1 VEVGRDRVARL
12 MRTERLEGVR
22 RGKKRRTTVPDEQAA
37 ERARDLLPVRLS
49 RMQEAELVSRGR
61 EAFVRRA
68 WPDAFES
75 LSRADQAAPL
85 GAEELELLA
94 TSAYMLGRDDEHI
107 RTLERAHHA
116 HVDAGDTPRAVHCAY
131 WIGHNL
137 MLRGDMGPAT
147 GWFARGQRLLE
158 REERDCAE
166 RGYLLIPALVGHA
179 IAGDH
184 KGAYET
190 ATEIAEIGTRF
201 ADRDLIAIGVHEQ
214 GHALVRLGR
223 FEDGLRLLD
232 EVMVAV
238 TAGELSPIV
247 TGIVY
252 CNTIGFWQS
261 VYELR
266 RAREWTEALTRW
278 CEQQPDMVAH
288 TGVCLVHRAEI
299 MQLQGAWDAALEE
312 ARRAGER
319 FSEGVLNE
327 RVCGKAYYRQ
337 GEVHRLRGERGAAED
352 SYREASRRGYEP
364 QPGLAMLRL
373 AEGKGDAASSAIRRA
388 LDEASQPR
396 VRAALLPAYVEI
408 MLAGGEVEEARSACR
423 ELETISGAHRSD
435 LLRAMSAQARGA
447 LALAEGDPQA
457 ALVALREAWHAWQEL
472 EAPYE
477 AARVRV
483 LVGLG
488 CRAVGDED
496 TAAWELDAAR
506 DVFDRLGAGPDVAR
520 VDSLKAS
527 PQAAAAH
534 GLTQRELQV
543 LRLVAGGATN
553 RSIAAE
559 LVLSER
565 TIDRHVSNIFAK
577 LRVSSRAA
585 ATAYAYEH
593 DLV

>member
-1 VEVGRDRVARL
+1 VARGRD
-12 MRTERLEGVR
+12 
-22 RGKKRRTTVPDEQAA
+22 
-37 ERARDLLPVRLS
+37 
-49 RMQEAELVSRGR
+49 
-61 EAFVRRA
+61 AFARRA

-75 LSRADQAAPL
+75 LLRADQAAPL

-94 TSAYMLGRDDEHI
+94 TSAYMLGRDDEYV
-107 RTLERAHHA
+107 RALERAHHA
-116 HVDAGDTPRAVHCAY
+116 HLEAGDTPRAVYCVY

-137 MLRGDMGPAT
+137 MLRGEIGPAT
-147 GWFARGQRLLE
+147 GWFGRGQRLLE

-166 RGYLLIPALVGHA
+166 RGYLLIPVLVSHA

-184 KGAYET
+184 EAAYGT
-190 ATEIAEIGTRF
+190 ATEIAEIGTHF
-201 ADRDLIAIGVHEQ
+201 ADRDLSAIGVHEQ
-214 GHALVRLGR
+214 GHALVRQGR
-223 FEDGLRLLD
+223 FEEGLSLLD

-247 TGIVY
+247 AGMVY
-252 CNTIGFWQS
+252 CNTIAFWQS

-299 MQLQGAWDAALEE
+299 MQFQGAWDAALEE

-319 FSEGVLNE
+319 FGQGVLNE

-337 GEVHRLRGERGAAED
+337 GEVHRLRGERSAAEE

-364 QPGLAMLRL
+364 QPGLALLRL
-373 AEGKGDAASSAIRRA
+373 AEGKSDAASSAMQRV

-396 VRAALLPAYVEI
+396 VRAALLPAYVEV
-408 MLAGGEVEEARSACR
+408 MLAAGELEAARVACR
-423 ELETISGAHRSD
+423 ELEKISRSHRSD
-435 LLRAMSAQARGA
+435 QLRAMSAEAQGAVA
-447 LALAEGDPQA
+447 LADGEPQSALAS
-457 ALVALREAWHAWQEL
+457 LRKAWKAWNEL

-483 LVGLG
+483 LVALG
-488 CRAVGDED
+488 CRATGDED
-496 TAAWELDAAR
+496 TASWELEAAR
-506 DVFDRLGAGPDVAR
+506 AVFDRLGAGPDIVR
-520 VDSLKAS
+520 VDSLAAS
-527 PQAAAAH
+527 PQATAAH
-534 GLTQRELQV
+534 GLSPRELQV

-553 RSIAAE
+553 KSIAAE

-577 LRVSSRAA
+577 LRVSSRTA

>member
-1 VEVGRDRVARL
+1 
-12 MRTERLEGVR
+12 MP
-22 RGKKRRTTVPDEQAA
+22 K
-37 ERARDLLPVRLS
+37 
-49 RMQEAELVSRGR
+49 AELVARGR
-61 EAFVRRA
+61 KAFAGRVWA
-68 WPDAFES
+68 DAFES
-75 LSRADQAAPL
+75 LSQADRTASL
-85 GAEELELLA
+85 STEDLELLA
-94 TSAYMLGRDDEHI
+94 TSAYMLGRDTDHI
-107 RTLERAHHA
+107 RALERAHHA
-116 HVDAGDTPRAVHCAY
+116 YLDAGQIPRAVYCAY
-131 WIGHNL
+131 WIGHNM
-137 MLRGDMGPAT
+137 MLRGEAGPAT
-147 GWFARGQRLLE
+147 GWFGRGKRLLE
-158 REERDCAE
+158 REQNDCAE
-166 RGYLLIPALVGHA
+166 WGYLLIPDLVSHA
-179 IAGDH
+179 IAGEH
-184 KGAYET
+184 EAGYAT
-190 ATEIAEIGTRF
+190 ATAVAEIGTRF
-201 ADRDLIAIGVHEQ
+201 DDRDLIAIGLHEQ

-223 FEDGLRLLD
+223 FEEGRRLLD
-232 EVMVAV
+232 EVMVTV

-247 TGIVY
+247 AGMVY

-312 ARRAGER
+312 ARRASER
-319 FSEGVLNE
+319 FVEGVLNE

-337 GEVHRLRGERGAAED
+337 GEVHRLRGERSAAEE

-364 QPGLAMLRL
+364 QPGLALL
-373 AEGKGDAASSAIRRA
+373 WLSEAKFDAAAAAIRRV
-388 LDEASQPR
+388 LGEASQAR
-396 VRAALLPAYVEI
+396 TRAALLPSCVEI
-408 MLAGGEVEEARSACR
+408 MLAVGEVEEARSACH
-423 ELETISGAHRSD
+423 ELEKISRAQRSD

-447 LALAEGDPQA
+447 LALAEGDPQT
-457 ALVALREAWHAWQEL
+457 ALVAAREAWQAWQDL

-483 LVGLG
+483 LVALA
-488 CRAVGDED
+488 CRAAGDEV
-496 TAAWELDAAR
+496 TASWELDAAR
-506 DVFDRLGAGPDVAR
+506 SAFEGLGAVLDVAR
-520 VDSLKAS
+520 VDSLMAS
-527 PQAAAAH
+527 RQAAAAH
-534 GLTQRELQV
+534 GLTPRELQV

-553 RSIAAE
+553 RSIAAQ

>member
-1 VEVGRDRVARL
+1 
-12 MRTERLEGVR
+12 M
-22 RGKKRRTTVPDEQAA
+22 P
-37 ERARDLLPVRLS
+37 
-49 RMQEAELVSRGR
+49 EAELVSRGR
-61 EAFVRRA
+61 DAFARRA
-68 WPDAFES
+68 WPEAFES

-94 TSAYMLGRDDEHI
+94 TSAYMLGRDDEHAGA
-107 RTLERAHHA
+107 LERAHHA
-116 HVDAGDTPRAVHCAY
+116 YLDAGDIPRAVYCVY

-137 MLRGDMGPAT
+137 MLRGEMGPAT
-147 GWFARGQRLLE
+147 GWFGRGQRLLE
-158 REERDCAE
+158 REERDCAS
-166 RGYLLIPALVGHA
+166 RGYLLIPTLVGHT

-184 KGAYET
+184 SAAYET
-190 ATEIAEIGTRF
+190 AAEIAEIGTRF
-201 ADRDLIAIGVHEQ
+201 ADRDLMAIGVHEQ
-214 GHALVRLGR
+214 GHALVRQGR
-223 FEDGLRLLD
+223 FDEGLRLVD

-266 RAREWTEALTRW
+266 RAREWTEALNRW

-299 MQLQGAWDAALEE
+299 MQLQGAWDAALDE

-319 FSEGVLNE
+319 FAHGVLNE

-337 GEVHRLRGERGAAED
+337 GEVHRLRGERSSAEE

-364 QPGLAMLRL
+364 QPGLALLRL
-373 AEGKGDAASSAIRRA
+373 AEGKADAASSAIRRV

-396 VRAALLPAYVEI
+396 TRAVLLPAYVEI
-408 MLAGGEVEEARSACR
+408 MLAGGEVEEARRACH

-435 LLRAMSAQARGA
+435 MLRAMSAQARGA
-447 LALAEGDPQA
+447 LALAEGDPQT
-457 ALVALREAWHAWQEL
+457 ALVALREAWQAWQEL

-488 CRAVGDED
+488 CRAAGDED

-506 DVFDRLGAGPDVAR
+506 GVFERLRAGPDVAR
-520 VDSLKAS
+520 VDSLT
-527 PQAAAAH
+527 AAPETATH

-543 LRLVAGGATN
+543 LRLVARGATN

-559 LVLSER
+559 LVLSDR